1 MPSRRSSR
9 QSPAAGSAIVNPFE
23 AIAQR
28 MVNAQRNFIEIVRE
42 RTSCTEAEAVKAFET
57 LKKLRLIKL
66 DAVGGRYTVKHGAY
80 LEPDALRNAINY

>member
-1 MPSRRSSR
+1 MSNHHPH
-9 QSPAAGSAIVNPFE
+9 QSPAAGGATVNPFE

-28 MVNAQRNFIEIVRE
+28 MVNAQQNFIEIIRE

-80 LEPDALRNAINY
+80 LEPDALRNAMRY